1 MMKKVFLSVVAIFL
15 LLNHVAAQKYL
26 ARNGYIGFFSATP
39 MENIEAHNYQ
49 ASSVLDTESGE
60 MVYSVLIKGFEF
72 EKALMQEHFNEKYL
86 ESDKYPKSTFKGR
99 ILNIDELDL
108 SKDGIY
114 DVEVEGD
121 LTIKDAT
128 NHIKV
133 KGTLERKGDHLIA
146 KTKFPVRVAD
156 YNIHIPAMV
165 KDNIAEVVDVNV
177 NVEYK
182 PYKK

>member
-1 MMKKVFLSVVAIFL
+1 MMKNILFSALAL
-15 LLNHVAAQKYL
+15 LLFAGHVSAQKYM

-49 ASSVLDTESGE
+49 ASSVLDAESGE
-60 MVYSVLIKGFEF
+60 MAYSVLIKGFEF

-99 ILNIDELDL
+99 ILNMDALDL

-133 KGTLERKGDHLIA
+133 KGTIERKGDYLIA

-165 KDNIAEVVDVNV
+165 KDNIAEVVDVSV

>member
-1 MMKKVFLSVVAIFL
+1 MMKKVFFCTALMLL
-15 LLNHVAAQKYL
+15 LLNHVVAQKYI

-49 ASSVLDTESGE
+49 ASSVLDMESGE

-86 ESDKYPKSTFKGR
+86 ESDKYPKSTFKGK
-99 ILNIDELDL
+99 ILNIDEQNL

-121 LTIKDAT
+121 LSIKDVT
-128 NHIKV
+128 KRIKV
-133 KGTLERKGDHLIA
+133 MGTLERKGERIVA

-165 KDNIAEVVDVNV
+165 KDNIAEVVDVEV
-177 NVEYK
+177 KVEYK